1 MRSGG
6 ALLGDRGELTTIC
19 VSGNRQFNVGP
30 AAVEQS
36 VASTILANARQFFLL
51 RLQC

>member
-6 ALLGDRGELTTIC
+6 ALLGNRGELTAIC
-19 VSGNRQFNVGP
+19 MRGNRQFDVGP
-30 AAVEQS
+30 GAVEQS
-36 VASTILANARQFFLL
+36 VASTFLADAHQFFLL